1 VNSSPPPLREGALV
15 NPGQETLT
23 ADVVIIGSGMG
34 GGTLAWALKDTGLDV
49 LIIER
54 GQFLP
59 REPENSQPD
68 HVFIKKRYVTS
79 EPWYDAKTGQPFQPG
94 VYYWVG
100 GNTKMY
106 GACLP
111 RFRRSDFEEVA
122 HQEGFSPA
130 WPFSYDDL
138 EPFYAKAEE
147 RYEVHGVVGEDPT
160 EPEHSTPYLYPPLS
174 HEPAVE
180 RLAERLRQQGLH
192 PFHMANGIH
201 LPSMAE
207 RRADATSD
215 GSPSPTGAKS
225 DAENRAVRPALE
237 SKAVRLL
244 LGAYVRR
251 LDTSS
256 DGHTVTAAEAQMGD
270 RKVRIEAKTFVICGG
285 AVNSAAL
292 LLRSANDQHREGLGN
307 SSGLLGRNYM
317 VHNST
322 FFLAVNPARRNDTA
336 WQKTLGLNDWYEA
349 GPATPYPLGNLQM
362 LGKLRAPMIK
372 AARSWAPLWALKM
385 ITDRSLDIY
394 LTTEDLPRLDNR
406 VIIDGDKIMINWTP
420 NNTAPHE
427 ELVKRVSRVVRKA
440 GYPIVLTERMGIAT
454 NSHMCGTAVAGADP
468 SHNVLDTDC
477 RSHDV
482 GNLYVVDGSF
492 FPSSAAL
499 NPALTIAA
507 NALRVAPTIASS
519 TPDGLCRPDQ
529 PSILTNI
536 YPSAEQMCA
545 AGPEDRL
552 SSSLT
557 CRIVRSGHR
566 PRPP

>member
-1 VNSSPPPLREGALV
+1 MTQPLPAPSLREGAIA
-15 NPGQETLT
+15 NADQDTLT

-34 GGTLAWALKDTGLDV
+34 GGTLAWALKDTGSDV
-49 LIIER
+49 LIVER

-68 HVFIKKRYVTS
+68 HVFVKKRYVTS
-79 EPWYDAKTGQPFQPG
+79 RPWFDAKTGKPFQPG

-122 HQEGFSPA
+122 HHDGFSPA

-147 RYEVHGVVGEDPT
+147 LFEVHGALGEDPT
-160 EPEHSTPYLYPPLS
+160 EPEHSTPYPYPPLS

-180 RLAERLRQQGLH
+180 RFAVRLRQQGLH
-192 PFHMANGIH
+192 PFHMANGMH
-201 LPSMAE
+201 LPSMVE
-207 RRADATSD
+207 RRADTTAD
-215 GSPSPTGAKS
+215 GSPSATGNKS

-237 SKAVRLL
+237 SPTVRLL

-251 LDTSS
+251 LHTSS
-256 DGHTVTAAEAQMGD
+256 DGDTVTAAEAEVGE
-270 RKVRIEAKTFVICGG
+270 RTVRIEAKTFVVAGG
-285 AVNSAAL
+285 AVNSTAL
-292 LLRSANDQHREGLGN
+292 LLRSLSDQHPNGLGN

-322 FFLAVNPARRNDTA
+322 FFMAVDPVHRNDTA
-336 WQKTLGLNDWYEA
+336 WQKTLGLNDWYEP
-349 GPATPYPLGNLQM
+349 GPETPYPLGNLQM
-362 LGKLRAPMIK
+362 LGKLQAPMVK

-385 ITDRSLDIY
+385 VTDRSLDIY
-394 LTTEDLPRLDNR
+394 LTTEDLPRQHNQ
-406 VIIDGDKIMINWTP
+406 VTVDGGKIMINWTP
-420 NNTAPHE
+420 NNLAPHQ
-427 ELVKRVSRVVRKA
+427 ELVERVSRAVRRA

-454 NSHMCGTAVAGADP
+454 NSHMCGTAVAGIDP
-468 SHNVLDTDC
+468 SRSVLDRDC
-477 RSHDV
+477 RSNDV
-482 GNLYVVDGSF
+482 SNLFVVDSSF

-507 NALRVAPTIASS
+507 NALRVAPTIAAN
-519 TPDGLCRPDQ
+519 TR
-529 PSILTNI
+529 
-536 YPSAEQMCA
+536 
-545 AGPEDRL
+545 
-552 SSSLT
+552 
-557 CRIVRSGHR
+557 
-566 PRPP
+566 

>member
-1 VNSSPPPLREGALV
+1 MNQLPPTPPLREGALATV
-15 NPGQETLT
+15 DQDPVT

-79 EPWYDAKTGQPFQPG
+79 KPWYDAKTGQPFQPG

-111 RFRRSDFEEVA
+111 RFRRSDFNEVA
-122 HQEGFSPA
+122 HHDGVSPA

-138 EPFYAKAEE
+138 EPFYSQAEQLFQ
-147 RYEVHGVVGEDPT
+147 VHGSVDEDPT
-160 EPEHSTPYLYPPLS
+160 EPPHSADYPYPPLP

-180 RLAERLRQQGLH
+180 RLANMLYLQGLH
-192 PFHMANGIH
+192 PFHMACAMH
-201 LPSMAE
+201 LPSLAE
-207 RRADATSD
+207 RIADTTAD
-215 GSPSPTGAKS
+215 GSPSSTGNKG

-237 SKAVRLL
+237 SPAVRLL

-251 LDTSS
+251 LHTSP
-256 DGHTVTAAEAQMGD
+256 DGHTVTAAQAQVGE
-270 RKVRIEAKTFVICGG
+270 RTVRVEAKTFVVSGG

-292 LLRSANDQHREGLGN
+292 LLRSVSDQHPNGLGN

-322 FFLAVNPARRNDTA
+322 FFLAVDPRQRNDTA

-349 GPATPYPLGNLQM
+349 GPDTPYPLGNLQM
-362 LGKLRAPMIK
+362 LGKLQAPMVK
-372 AARSWAPLWALKM
+372 AARPWAPKWALKAV
-385 ITDRSLDIY
+385 TDRSLDIY
-394 LTTEDLPRLDNR
+394 LTTEDLPRRDNQ
-406 VIIDGDKIMINWTP
+406 VMIDGDKIMINWTP
-420 NNTAPHE
+420 NNLGPHH
-427 ELVKRVSRVVRKA
+427 ELVKRVTRAVRQA
-440 GYPIVLTERMGIAT
+440 GYPVALTERMGIAT
-454 NSHMCGTAVAGADP
+454 NSHMCGTAVAGTDSAA
-468 SHNVLDTDC
+468 SVLDPNC

-482 GNLYVVDGSF
+482 SNLFVVDSSF

-507 NALRVAPTIASS
+507 NALRVARTIAA
-519 TPDGLCRPDQ
+519 
-529 PSILTNI
+529 
-536 YPSAEQMCA
+536 SA
-545 AGPEDRL
+545 
-552 SSSLT
+552 
-557 CRIVRSGHR
+557 H
-566 PRPP
+566 

>member
-1 VNSSPPPLREGALV
+1 MAQLSPLPPLRDGALV
-15 NPGQETLT
+15 TPGHDTLT

-49 LIIER
+49 LIVER

-68 HVFIKKRYVTS
+68 HVFVKKRYVTS
-79 EPWYDAKTGQPFQPG
+79 KPWYDAKTGQPFQPG

-122 HQEGFSPA
+122 HHDGISPA
-130 WPFSYDDL
+130 WPFRYDEL

-147 RYEVHGVVGEDPT
+147 LFEVHGALGEDPT
-160 EPEHSTPYLYPPLS
+160 EPEHSTPYPYPPLS

-180 RLAERLRQQGLH
+180 RLAVRLRQQGLH
-192 PFHMANGIH
+192 PFHMSNGMH

-207 RRADATSD
+207 RRADTTAD
-215 GSPSPTGAKS
+215 GSPSSTGNKS

-237 SKAVRLL
+237 SPTVRLL

-251 LDTSS
+251 LHTSS
-256 DGHTVTAAEAQMGD
+256 DGHTVTAAEAHVGE
-270 RKVRIEAKTFVICGG
+270 RTVRIEAKTFVVSGG
-285 AVNSAAL
+285 AVNSTAL
-292 LLRSANDQHREGLGN
+292 LLRSVSDQHPAGLGN

-322 FFLAVNPARRNDTA
+322 FFMAVNPARRNDTA

-349 GPATPYPLGNLQM
+349 GPDTPYPLGNLQM
-362 LGKLRAPMIK
+362 LGKLQAPMVK
-372 AARSWAPLWALKM
+372 AARSWAPMWALKM
-385 ITDRSLDIY
+385 VTDRSLDIY
-394 LTTEDLPRLDNR
+394 LTTEDLPRPDNR
-406 VIIDGDKIMINWTP
+406 VTIDDDKIMINWTP
-420 NNTAPHE
+420 NNLTPHH
-427 ELVKRVSRVVRKA
+427 ELVKRVSRAVRKT

-454 NSHMCGTAVAGADP
+454 NSHMCGTAVAGTDP
-468 SHNVLDTDC
+468 ARSVLNPDC

-482 GNLYVVDGSF
+482 DNLYVVDGSF

-507 NALRVAPTIASS
+507 NALRVAPTIAN
-519 TPDGLCRPDQ
+519 RH
-529 PSILTNI
+529 
-536 YPSAEQMCA
+536 
-545 AGPEDRL
+545 RL
-552 SSSLT
+552 
-557 CRIVRSGHR
+557 
-566 PRPP
+566 

>member
-1 VNSSPPPLREGALV
+1 MTEQAPQPLRDGALV
-15 NPGQETLT
+15 NPEQATLT

-49 LIIER
+49 LIVER

-79 EPWYDAKTGQPFQPG
+79 KPWYDAKTGQPFQPG

-122 HQEGFSPA
+122 HHDGVSPA

-138 EPFYAKAEE
+138 EPFYAKAEKLF
-147 RYEVHGVVGEDPT
+147 EVHGALGEDPT
-160 EPEHSTPYLYPPLS
+160 EPEHSMPYPYPPLS

-180 RLAERLRQQGLH
+180 RLAVRLHQQGLH
-192 PFHMANGIH
+192 PFHMANGMH
-201 LPSMAE
+201 LPSMTE
-207 RRADATSD
+207 RRADATAD
-215 GSPSPTGAKS
+215 GSPSPTGNKS

-237 SKAVRLL
+237 SPTVRLL
-244 LGAYVRR
+244 LDAYVRR
-251 LDTSS
+251 LHTSS
-256 DGHTVTAAEAQMGD
+256 DGHTVTAADAQVGE
-270 RKVRIEAKTFVICGG
+270 RTVRIEAKTYVVSGG
-285 AVNSAAL
+285 AVNSTAL
-292 LLRSANDQHREGLGN
+292 LLRSVSDRHPNGLGN

-322 FFLAVNPARRNDTA
+322 FFMAVNPARRNDTA

-349 GPATPYPLGNLQM
+349 GPDTPYPLGNLQM

-372 AARSWAPLWALKM
+372 SARSWAPIWALKM

-394 LTTEDLPRLDNR
+394 LTTEDLPRPDNR
-406 VIIDGDKIMINWTP
+406 VTIDGDKIMITWTP
-420 NNTAPHE
+420 NNLDPHK
-427 ELVKRVSRVVRKA
+427 ELVKRVSRAVRKA
-440 GYPIVLTERMGIAT
+440 GYPIALTEHMGIAT
-454 NSHMCGTAVAGADP
+454 NSHMCGTAVAATDLVR
-468 SHNVLDTDC
+468 SVLNPDC

-482 GNLYVVDGSF
+482 DNLYVVDGSF

-507 NALRVAPTIASS
+507 NALRVAPTIAAS
-519 TPDGLCRPDQ
+519 TR
-529 PSILTNI
+529 
-536 YPSAEQMCA
+536 
-545 AGPEDRL
+545 
-552 SSSLT
+552 
-557 CRIVRSGHR
+557 
-566 PRPP
+566 